1 MKRSC
6 CIALLFA
13 AVGLSVAQEY
23 NCPEPNGIF
32 ADAEQCDLYYV
43 CKKGI
48 AKTELCADG
57 LLFDDSIRNREKCV
71 LPHGV
76 NCGAREF
83 VQEPILGIDKECE
96 RANGL
101 FDHLD
106 PAVCDKFVTCS
117 NGTGHELPCTHP
129 LVFDAG
135 IGSCVRKANRSPDA
149 KICDEAEA
157 QGSLITVEGFTCP
170 GKEVIGPHNLLL
182 QHPIYPHP
190 SDCQFFFTC
199 YFGKDPNK
207 FGCPSGQV
215 FDAESLICKEAAEV
229 PDCACWY
236 NCPEDCP
243 NNECESNCECSKK

>member
-1 MKRSC
+1 RLRMKRSC

-43 CKKGI
+43 CEKGI
-48 AKTELCADG
+48 AKTELCEDG
-57 LLFDDSIRNREKCV
+57 LLFDDSFATGRSACFPTEDRQRV
-71 LPHGV
+71 
-76 NCGAREF
+76 
-83 VQEPILGIDKECE
+83 
-96 RANGL
+96 RASQRSL
-101 FDHLD
+101 DHLD

-157 QGSLITVEGFTCP
+157 QGSLITVEGFLP
-170 GKEVIGPHNLLL
+170 GKEVIGPHNLLT
-182 QHPIYPHP
+182 QHPVYPHP

-243 NNECESNCECSKK
+243 TTNA